1 MNKGT
6 YFTGQ
11 PIFSQIINLIPRQ
24 KVVQFS
30 KQYQTDR
37 YYKKFRTYEHLIAML
52 YTIFSGCNSIR
63 EVVTGLMACEGKLNH
78 LGINYTVRKS
88 TLSDANCNR
97 DEKVFG
103 AIYNHLYCLYGA
115 DLSDSRKEK
124 WFSKLFIFDSTTISL
139 FQEILKS
146 AGRSPMNGKRKGG
159 IKAHTLIKA
168 DEDVPCLVK
177 FTAAASHDS
186 TFMKAV
192 NLPAGSIVTF
202 DKAYN
207 DYNVFADWQKQSV
220 IYVTRIRKNSVLKVL
235 KNREV
240 SDHQKQ
246 KGILK
251 DSEIMLGHNHNDKIT
266 KVRARLIRYYDRNS
280 QREFQFLTNDFKF
293 APATIAKIYKN
304 RWQIESLFKR
314 IKQNYPLRYFLGDN
328 ENAIKIQ
335 IWCAL
340 IADLLLKYIR
350 KQVKKEWAFSN
361 LASMVRLHLMNYIH
375 LGKFLTNP
383 ERAIISA
390 RNTQIQLSLR
400 LFQT

>member
-11 PIFSQIINLIPRQ
+11 PIFSQIISLIPRQ
-24 KVVQFS
+24 KVFHLSNQCH
-30 KQYQTDR
+30 TDR
-37 YYKKFRTYEHLIAML
+37 YYKKFKTYDHLIAML

-63 EVVTGLMACEGKLNH
+63 EVVTGLMACEGKLSH
-78 LGINYTVRKS
+78 LGLNYTVRKS

-103 AIYNHLYCLYGA
+103 AIYKHLYRLYGA
-115 DLSDSRKEK
+115 DLADSRKEK

-139 FQEILKS
+139 FQEILKN

-159 IKAHTLIKA
+159 IKAHTLMKA

-177 FTAAASHDS
+177 FTAAAAHDS
-186 TFMKAV
+186 SFMKAI

-207 DYNVFADWQKQSV
+207 DYNVFANWQRDSV
-220 IYVTRIRKNSVLKVL
+220 TYVTRVRKNTVFRTV

-240 SDHQKQ
+240 SDHQKL
-246 KGILK
+246 KGVVK
-251 DSEIMLGHNHNDKIT
+251 DSEVILGHNHHDKIT
-266 KVRARLIRYYDRNS
+266 KVKARLIRFYDADT

-293 APATIAKIYKN
+293 SPATIAKIYKH

-340 IADLLLKYIR
+340 IADLLLKFIR
-350 KQVKKEWAFSN
+350 KQVKRKWAFSN

-383 ERAIISA
+383 ERAIICA
-390 RNTQIQLSLR
+390 RRTQIQLSLK